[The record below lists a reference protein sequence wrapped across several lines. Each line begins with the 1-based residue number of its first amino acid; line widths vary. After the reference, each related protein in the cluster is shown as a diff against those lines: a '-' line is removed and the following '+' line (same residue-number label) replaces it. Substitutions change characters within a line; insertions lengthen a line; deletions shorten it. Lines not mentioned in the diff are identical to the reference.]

1 MRPEGRRWC
10 GGKTAKFFCA
20 VPRSW
25 SAGEN
30 SLARA
35 KVIKPP
41 ALRQGDKIG
50 LIAPASSFNHE
61 AFLRGCDRLRQ
72 MGYQPVYAENI
83 FDRDIYFA
91 GTAERRTQELLSYW
105 GRDDIA
111 AMICVRGGY
120 GSNYLLEKLDFSL
133 FAARPKILLGCSD
146 ITSLLTAIHDRT
158 GLVGFHGP
166 MVAKDIADGTFD
178 LSSWTSALQGATKW
192 TVPATSVEVL
202 QSGKASGRLYGGC
215 LSMLVAS
222 LGTPSEI
229 QTEGSILFIE
239 DIAEKPYRIDRML
252 MQLRLAGKLDGVR
265 GFVFGEMLDCAPPAG
280 ETYTLQQVIM
290 RVLAPYKVPIVCGL
304 KSGHVSSGNI
314 TLPIG
319 VQAELEAESPGV
331 QLRISDLA
339 TAIHLYFLLIP
350 FTASHRPYLGS
361 AEPATSIE
369 THFEDTSRHKPM
381 GSFSDNG
388 LSLLFG

>member
-1 MRPEGRRWC
+1 LPSA
-10 GGKTAKFFCA
+10 KT
-20 VPRSW
+20 
-25 SAGEN
+25 
-30 SLARA
+30 
-35 KVIKPP
+35 IKPP

-72 MGYQPVYAENI
+72 MGYEPVYAENI

-91 GTAERRTQELLSYW
+91 GSAERRTQELHDYW
-105 GRDDIA
+105 RDDIA
-111 AMICVRGGY
+111 ALICVRGGY

-158 GLVGFHGP
+158 GLIGFHGP

-178 LSSWTSALQGATKW
+178 EASWRNALQGAAKW
-192 TVPATSVEVL
+192 TVPTTGVEVL
-202 QSGKASGRLYGGC
+202 QSGKAAGRLYGGC

-222 LGTPSEI
+222 LGTPFEI

-265 GFVFGEMLDCAPPAG
+265 GFVFGEMLDCTPPKG

-290 RVLAPYKVPIVCGL
+290 RVLAPYKVPIVYGL
-304 KSGHVSSGNI
+304 KSGHVSRGNI

-319 VQAELEAESPGV
+319 VQAELEAERSGAS
-331 QLRISDLA
+331 LRILESA
-339 TAIHLYFLLIP
+339 TTDAAP
-350 FTASHRPYLGS
+350 R
-361 AEPATSIE
+361 
-369 THFEDTSRHKPM
+369 
-381 GSFSDNG
+381 
-388 LSLLFG
+388 

>member
-1 MRPEGRRWC
+1 MPSA
-10 GGKTAKFFCA
+10 KT
-20 VPRSW
+20 
-25 SAGEN
+25 
-30 SLARA
+30 
-35 KVIKPP
+35 IKPP

-61 AFLRGCDRLRQ
+61 AFLRGCARLRQ
-72 MGYQPVYAENI
+72 MGYAPVYAENI

-91 GTAERRTQELLSYW
+91 GTAERRTQELLDYW
-105 GRDDIA
+105 RREDIA
-111 AMICVRGGY
+111 ALICVRGGY

-146 ITSLLTAIHDRT
+146 ITSLLAAIHDRT

-178 LSSWTSALQGATKW
+178 EASWKNALQGAANWIVT
-192 TVPATSVEVL
+192 ANGVEVL
-202 QSGKASGRLYGGC
+202 QSGKAAGRLYGGC

-222 LGTPSEI
+222 LGTPFEI
-229 QTEGSILFIE
+229 QTEGCILFIE

-265 GFVFGEMLDCAPPAG
+265 GFVFGEMLDCAPPKG

-290 RVLAPYKVPIVCGL
+290 RVLAPYKVPIVYGL

-319 VQAELEAESPGV
+319 VQAELEAERSGAS
-331 QLRISDLA
+331 LRILESA
-339 TAIHLYFLLIP
+339 TTDAAP
-350 FTASHRPYLGS
+350 R
-361 AEPATSIE
+361 
-369 THFEDTSRHKPM
+369 
-381 GSFSDNG
+381 
-388 LSLLFG
+388 